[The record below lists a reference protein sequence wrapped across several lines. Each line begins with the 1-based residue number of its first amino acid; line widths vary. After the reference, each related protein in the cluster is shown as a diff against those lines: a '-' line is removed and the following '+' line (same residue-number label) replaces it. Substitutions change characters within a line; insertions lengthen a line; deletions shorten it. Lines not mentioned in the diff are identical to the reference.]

1 MDKRISYIDNLR
13 AFCLILMVFGHTG
26 LTLEVKNL
34 VYSFHMPIF
43 YFLSGMLYHGT
54 GTSICRYFGKKA
66 YRLLIP
72 YCLWSLIFY
81 FSAYVWRTAPS
92 ANSLSDAFLYG
103 IGLQGGGGALWFL
116 TSLFWTH
123 VFAVFRHKCRIPDW
137 LMLVVSY
144 VPWWFTM
151 ENDLRPWLG
160 INMAG
165 PFFFTIGEMF
175 HSLPSWLNR
184 QTENKKKWV
193 LIGVALSGGY
203 CLGMWLGGFPNH
215 QVFNIAYMSHNIGS
229 LIAAIFACVG
239 LVIIFRYL
247 PKSKTIDIIS
257 SYISSHAILIIG
269 LHFVP
274 VLFAKQMGFRSHCSE
289 WEFVGIVML
298 LEVIWI
304 WPTSLL
310 IGKLLPILNGKWYA
324 KKVTTS
330 VQ

>member
-137 LMLVVSY
+137 LMLVVSF

-151 ENDLRPWLG
+151 
-160 INMAG
+160 
-165 PFFFTIGEMF
+165 
-175 HSLPSWLNR
+175 
-184 QTENKKKWV
+184 
-193 LIGVALSGGY
+193 
-203 CLGMWLGGFPNH
+203 
-215 QVFNIAYMSHNIGS
+215 
-229 LIAAIFACVG
+229 
-239 LVIIFRYL
+239 
-247 PKSKTIDIIS
+247 
-257 SYISSHAILIIG
+257 
-269 LHFVP
+269 
-274 VLFAKQMGFRSHCSE
+274 
-289 WEFVGIVML
+289 
-298 LEVIWI
+298 
-304 WPTSLL
+304 
-310 IGKLLPILNGKWYA
+310 
-324 KKVTTS
+324 
-330 VQ
+330 